1 MDLYTETCFEC
12 SKRITEQYST
22 SFSSGIKSFHK
33 KFRYPVYGI
42 YGFVRCADEI
52 VDTFHNHDK
61 NQLIADFRSETVN
74 AINKKISL
82 NPVLHAFQQVVNEYD
97 ISFDLID
104 AFLLSMEVDLHQKAH
119 DRQSYDNYIFG
130 SAEAIGLMCLKVF
143 CAGDDFLYNKLR
155 SNARSLGAAFQ
166 KVNFLRD
173 IKADVE
179 ERGRSYF
186 PNIDFSNFNETDKQS
201 IQDEIQK
208 DFDHAFEGIKQ
219 LPAGT
224 RKGVYIAY
232 IYYLQL
238 FKKIANT
245 PAQTVL
251 QKRIRVSDTRKL
263 SLYCKAL
270 VQQRLNLI

>member
-33 KFRYPVYGI
+33 KFRYPVYAI

-52 VDTFHNHDK
+52 VDTFHNYNK
-61 NQLIADFRSETVN
+61 NQLIADFRSETVD

-82 NPVLHAFQQVVNEYD
+82 NPILHAFQQVVNDYN

-208 DFDHAFEGIKQ
+208 DFDHAFEGIIQ

-224 RKGVYIAY
+224 RKGVYIDY